1 MTGDL
6 LQGLLQAIQPSSLLA
21 TGVGCL
27 LGLVS
32 GMIPGMTIS
41 AAMIIVLPLTF
52 VLDPNVSIG
61 LFLGLYAGG
70 MLGGSFSAIL
80 LNIPGTP
87 SAAATALDGYPL
99 VARGQ
104 AGRALGMAVSASF
117 CGGLFSALCLFLIA
131 PRLADLALQFRSAD
145 LFSLVFLGLTI
156 ICSFASR
163 SWIKGLLSAVIGL
176 AIVTVGQD
184 PVMGTARFTFG
195 DTNLLSGVHFLTALI
210 GLFAI
215 PQLIENLRGSSPGA
229 AERPIEP
236 GRLGGPDR
244 PAARGGPDRLSGG
257 RLAGPG
263 EVDAA
268 APAAGTLEIRK
279 LLPAAADLRRIRL
292 PVGIGSAVGTFLG
305 ILPGAGG
312 PIAAFIS
319 YDYAKKTTRRGDR
332 FGRGA
337 VEGVAAP
344 EAANNAVTGGAL
356 IPMMTLG
363 IPGDPV
369 TAILIG
375 ALLAHGLA
383 PGPLL
388 FVEQADFAYGLMFSF
403 FWANVFNLLIALAG
417 LRLLVKVVAAPRTLL
432 MPAVAILCVVGAW
445 SLRNS
450 LFDVYVM
457 FGFGLLGI
465 GMKWLDM
472 PVVPLLLALV
482 LGRQLEENL
491 RIALTGSQG
500 DISVFFTSPFSALF
514 LGLSVVSVIWSIAGA
529 RRQRAPRPS
538 KSPGQR

>member
-6 LQGLLQAIQPSSLLA
+6 LQGLLQAIQPASLAA

-27 LGLVS
+27 LGIVA

-195 DTNLLSGVHFLTALI
+195 DPNLLSGVHFLTALI

-215 PQLIENLRGSSPGA
+215 PQLIENLRGNGPGSAAPGA
-229 AERPIEP
+229 
-236 GRLGGPDR
+236 
-244 PAARGGPDRLSGG
+244 
-257 RLAGPG
+257 
-263 EVDAA
+263 
-268 APAAGTLEIRK
+268 GTMGLRK
-279 LLPAAADLRRIRL
+279 LLPAVADLRRIRL

-319 YDYAKKTTRRGDR
+319 YDYAKKTSRHTER

-337 VEGVAAP
+337 VEGIAAP
-344 EAANNAVTGGAL
+344 ESANNAVTGGAL

-388 FVEQADFAYGLMFSF
+388 FLERADFAYGLMFSF
-403 FWANVFNLLIALAG
+403 FWANIFNLLIAFAG

-450 LFDVYVM
+450 IFDIYVM
-457 FGFGLLGI
+457 FGFGLLGLA
-465 GMKWLDM
+465 MKWLDM

-514 LGLSVVSVIWSIAGA
+514 LGLSVVSVVWSIVGT
-529 RRQRAPRPS
+529 RRRRAT
-538 KSPGQR
+538 

>member
-21 TGVGCL
+21 TGAGCL
-27 LGLVS
+27 LGLVA

-99 VARGQ
+99 VVQGQ

-176 AIVTVGQD
+176 AIVTIGQD

-215 PQLIENLRGSSPGA
+215 PQLIENLRGDGSGIRGGSGGSTGSGRAGSPGVLG
-229 AERPIEP
+229 EP
-236 GRLGGPDR
+236 GGPGDLGGPSTAT
-244 PAARGGPDRLSGG
+244 PG
-257 RLAGPG
+257 AGAIG
-263 EVDAA
+263 F
-268 APAAGTLEIRK
+268 RN
-279 LLPAAADLRRIRL
+279 LLPAVTDLRRIRL

-319 YDYAKKTTRRGDR
+319 YDYAKKTTRHGER

-388 FVEQADFAYGLMFSF
+388 FVEQAGFAYGLMFSF

-465 GMKWLDM
+465 AMKWLDM

-500 DISVFFTSPFSALF
+500 DVTVFLTSPFSALF
-514 LGLSVVSVIWSIAGA
+514 LGLSVVSVIWSIVGA
-529 RRQRAPRPS
+529 RRQRAP
-538 KSPGQR
+538 

>member
-1 MTGDL
+1 MVTGDL
-6 LQGLLQAIQPSSLLA
+6 LQGLLQAIQPASLAA

-27 LGLVS
+27 LGIVA

-184 PVMGTARFTFG
+184 PVMGAARFTFG
-195 DTNLLSGVHFLTALI
+195 DPNLLSGVHFLTALI

-215 PQLIENLRGSSPGA
+215 PQLIENLRRSGGGGA
-229 AERPIEP
+229 AP
-236 GRLGGPDR
+236 
-244 PAARGGPDRLSGG
+244 
-257 RLAGPG
+257 
-263 EVDAA
+263 VT
-268 APAAGTLEIRK
+268 GTLEIQN
-279 LLPAAADLRRIRL
+279 LLPTVADLRRIRL
-292 PVGIGSAVGTFLG
+292 PVGIGSAIGAFLG

-319 YDYAKKTTRRGDR
+319 YDYAKKITRRAEQ
-332 FGRGA
+332 FGSGA

-388 FVEQADFAYGLMFSF
+388 FVERADFAYGLMFSF

-417 LRLLVKVVAAPRTLL
+417 LRLLVKVVAAPRALL

-450 LFDVYVM
+450 IFDVYVM
-457 FGFGLLGI
+457 FAFGLLGLA
-465 GMKWLDM
+465 MKWLDM

-514 LGLSVVSVIWSIAGA
+514 LGLSVVSVVWSIVGA
-529 RRQRAPRPS
+529 RRQRAP
-538 KSPGQR
+538 

>member
-6 LQGLLQAIQPSSLLA
+6 LLGLLQATQPSSLLA
-21 TGVGCL
+21 TGAGCL
-27 LGLVS
+27 LGLVA

-117 CGGLFSALCLFLIA
+117 CGGLFSAFCLFLIA

-176 AIVTVGQD
+176 AIVTIGQD

-195 DTNLLSGVHFLTALI
+195 DTSLLSGVHFLTALI

-215 PQLIENLRGSSPGA
+215 PQLIENLRDKGPGGAAPGA
-229 AERPIEP
+229 GAIGFRN
-236 GRLGGPDR
+236 
-244 PAARGGPDRLSGG
+244 
-257 RLAGPG
+257 
-263 EVDAA
+263 
-268 APAAGTLEIRK
+268 
-279 LLPAAADLRRIRL
+279 LLPAVADLRRIRL

-319 YDYAKKTTRRGDR
+319 YDYARKTTRRGDR
-332 FGRGA
+332 FGHGA

-417 LRLLVKVVAAPRTLL
+417 LRLLVKVVAAPRALL

-465 GMKWLDM
+465 AMKWLDM

-500 DISVFFTSPFSALF
+500 DVTVFLTSPFSALF
-514 LGLSVVSVIWSIAGA
+514 LGLSVVSVIWSIVGA
-529 RRQRAPRPS
+529 RRQRAP
-538 KSPGQR
+538 

>member
-21 TGVGCL
+21 TGAGCL
-27 LGLVS
+27 LGLVA

-117 CGGLFSALCLFLIA
+117 FGGLFSALCLFLIA
-131 PRLADLALQFRSAD
+131 PSLADLALQFRSAD

-176 AIVTVGQD
+176 AIVTIGQD

-215 PQLIENLRGSSPGA
+215 PQLIENLRRSSPSA
-229 AERPIEP
+229 AKRPVEP
-236 GRLGGPDR
+236 GRLGGSDR

-257 RLAGPG
+257 RLARPG
-263 EVDAA
+263 KVDAT

-279 LLPAAADLRRIRL
+279 LLPAVADLRRIRL

-319 YDYAKKTTRRGDR
+319 YDYAKKTTRRRDR
-332 FGRGA
+332 FGCGA

-417 LRLLVKVVAAPRTLL
+417 LRLLVKVVAAPRALL

-465 GMKWLDM
+465 AMKWLDM

-500 DISVFFTSPFSALF
+500 DVTVFLTSPFSALF
-514 LGLSVVSVIWSIAGA
+514 LGLSVVSVIWSIVGA
-529 RRQRAPRPS
+529 RRQRAP
-538 KSPGQR
+538 